1 MNKNHLHL
9 ASLLLSF
16 CLLSGC
22 DKEKNENEV
31 PEAPV
36 AVSLTAGIG
45 DVTPAPES
53 ASKWEAGDAIGL
65 CMIAAGSSATTGSS
79 TTAGSTAAGSATTVN
94 DVFNYRYTA
103 ATAGTDVQMLP
114 DGDANTAYFPGDG
127 STVDFLAYHPYA
139 ATGAAEGS
147 DQNEGLRSAEGQG
160 PTDDLRLPV
169 DVGTQPATDLLTARA
184 DGYHRLRPAVA
195 LRFEHRLV
203 KLIFALAPNDNVD
216 ATQLP
221 GARLV
226 IRGMNT
232 KARCLLA
239 DGSIADAG
247 APSDIEVPL
256 NAAGTSGM
264 AIVLPRDAAAGV
276 SFVVTL
282 ADGRVYTTIL
292 SDAQALTA
300 GTQNTVTLNLDAT
313 PMEASINVGPW
324 QEGGGGEGDAGMEIK

>member
-36 AVSLTAGIG
+36 AVSLTAAIG
-45 DVTPAPES
+45 DSTPAPEG

-65 CMIAAGSSATTGSS
+65 CMIAAGSSAATGSS
-79 TTAGSTAAGSATTVN
+79 TTESTAAGSATTGSTAAGSATTVN

-127 STVDFLAYHPYA
+127 STVDLLAYHPYA
-139 ATGAAEGS
+139 AVGAAEGPG
-147 DQNEGLRSAEGQG
+147 QNF
-160 PTDDLRLPV
+160 RLPV

-247 APSDIEVPL
+247 APREIEVPL

-282 ADGRVYTTIL
+282 ADGREYTTIL

-324 QEGGGGEGDAGMEIK
+324 QEGGGGEGDAGMEIE

>member
-9 ASLLLSF
+9 ASLLLCF

-31 PEAPV
+31 PDAPV
-36 AVSLTAGIG
+36 AVSLTAVIG
-45 DVTPAPES
+45 DSTPSPEG
-53 ASKWEAGDAIGL
+53 AGKWEAGDAIGL
-65 CMIAAGSSATTGSS
+65 CMIAAGSSTTTGST
-79 TTAGSTAAGSATTVN
+79 TTAN
-94 DVFNYRYTA
+94 DVFNYRYKT

-114 DGDANTAYFPGDG
+114 DGEANTAYFPGDG

-139 ATGAAEGS
+139 AADAAEG
-147 DQNEGLRSAEGQG
+147 LGQ
-160 PTDDLRLPV
+160 DFRLPV
-169 DVGTQPATDLLTARA
+169 DVSTQPATDLLTARA
-184 DGYHRLRPAVA
+184 DGYHRLHPAVA

-203 KLIFALAPNDNVD
+203 KLIFALKPNEGVD

-232 KARCLLA
+232 KALCLLA

-247 APSDIEVPL
+247 APRDIEVPL
-256 NAAGTSGM
+256 NASGTSGM
-264 AIVLPRDAAAGV
+264 AIVLPRAAAAGV

-282 ADGRVYTTIL
+282 VDGREYTTTL
-292 SDAQALTA
+292 SDAQELTA
-300 GTQNTVTLNLDAT
+300 GTQNTVSLSLDAT
-313 PMEASINVGPW
+313 PVDASISIGPW
-324 QEGGGGEGDAGMEIK
+324 QEGGEGEGDAGMEIE

>member
-1 MNKNHLHL
+1 MKTKTYLYL
-9 ASLLLSF
+9 MLVSLLLSTS
-16 CLLSGC
+16 CVK
-22 DKEKNENEV
+22 DPIYEV
-31 PEAPV
+31 PDASV

-45 DVTPAPES
+45 DVTPAPEG

-65 CMIAAGSSATTGSS
+65 CMIEAGSS
-79 TTAGSTAAGSATTVN
+79 TTAN

-103 ATAGTDVQMLP
+103 AAAGTDVQMLP
-114 DGDANTAYFPGDG
+114 DGDANTACFPGDG
-127 STVDFLAYHPYA
+127 STVDFLSYYPYA
-139 ATGAAEGS
+139 AAGAAEGPGR
-147 DQNEGLRSAEGQG
+147 DF
-160 PTDDLRLPV
+160 RLPV
-169 DVGTQPATDLLTARA
+169 DVGTQPATDLLTVRA

-300 GTQNTVTLNLDAT
+300 GTQNTVNLNLDAT
-313 PMEASINVGPW
+313 PMEVSISVGPW

>member
-1 MNKNHLHL
+1 MKTKIYLYL
-9 ASLLLSF
+9 MLVSLLLPTS
-16 CLLSGC
+16 CVK
-22 DKEKNENEV
+22 DPIYEV
-31 PEAPV
+31 PDASV

-45 DVTPAPES
+45 DVTPAPEG

-65 CMIAAGSSATTGSS
+65 CMIEAGS
-79 TTAGSTAAGSATTVN
+79 STAAGSATTVN

-103 ATAGTDVQMLP
+103 AAAGTDVQMLP

-139 ATGAAEGS
+139 AVGTAEGPGR
-147 DQNEGLRSAEGQG
+147 DF
-160 PTDDLRLPV
+160 RLPV
-169 DVGTQPATDLLTARA
+169 DVSTQPATDLLTARA

-239 DGSIADAG
+239 DGSIADAA
-247 APSDIEVPL
+247 APREIEVPL

>member
-1 MNKNHLHL
+1 MKTKIYLYL
-9 ASLLLSF
+9 MLVSLLLPTS
-16 CLLSGC
+16 CVK
-22 DKEKNENEV
+22 DPIYEV
-31 PEAPV
+31 PDASV

-45 DVTPAPES
+45 DITPAPEG

-65 CMIAAGSSATTGSS
+65 CMIEAGSNATANG
-79 TTAGSTAAGSATTVN
+79 
-94 DVFNYRYTA
+94 VFNYRYTA
-103 ATAGTDVQMLP
+103 AAAGTDVQMLP

-139 ATGAAEGS
+139 AVGAAEGPGR
-147 DQNEGLRSAEGQG
+147 DFC
-160 PTDDLRLPV
+160 LPV

-203 KLIFALAPNDNVD
+203 KLIFALAPNDGVD

>member
-1 MNKNHLHL
+1 MKTKIYLYL
-9 ASLLLSF
+9 MLVSLLLSTS
-16 CLLSGC
+16 CVKDPIYEIPDAS
-22 DKEKNENEV
+22 
-31 PEAPV
+31 V

-45 DVTPAPES
+45 DVTPAPEG

-65 CMIAAGSSATTGSS
+65 FMIEAGSNA
-79 TTAGSTAAGSATTVN
+79 AAGSATTVN

-103 ATAGTDVQMLP
+103 AAAGTDVQMLP

-139 ATGAAEGS
+139 AVGAAEGLGR
-147 DQNEGLRSAEGQG
+147 DF
-160 PTDDLRLPV
+160 RLPV

>member
-1 MNKNHLHL
+1 MKTKIYLYL
-9 ASLLLSF
+9 MLVSLLLSTS
-16 CLLSGC
+16 CVKDPIYEIPDAS
-22 DKEKNENEV
+22 
-31 PEAPV
+31 V

-45 DVTPAPES
+45 DVTPAPEG

-65 CMIAAGSSATTGSS
+65 CMIEAGSNA
-79 TTAGSTAAGSATTVN
+79 AAGSATTVN
-94 DVFNYRYTA
+94 NVFNYRYTA
-103 ATAGTDVQMLP
+103 AAAGTDVQMLP

-139 ATGAAEGS
+139 AVGAAEGP
-147 DQNEGLRSAEGQG
+147 GR
-160 PTDDLRLPV
+160 DLRLPV

-184 DGYHRLRPAVA
+184 DGYHRLLPAVA

-203 KLIFALAPNDNVD
+203 KLIFALKPNDNVD

-247 APSDIEVPL
+247 APRDIEVPL

>member
-1 MNKNHLHL
+1 MKTKIYLYL
-9 ASLLLSF
+9 MLVSLLLPTS
-16 CLLSGC
+16 CVK
-22 DKEKNENEV
+22 DPIYEV
-31 PEAPV
+31 PDAPV
-36 AVSLTAGIG
+36 AVSLTADIG
-45 DVTPAPES
+45 DVTPAPEG

-65 CMIAAGSSATTGSS
+65 CMIKAGSNAATGSS
-79 TTAGSTAAGSATTVN
+79 TTANG
-94 DVFNYRYTA
+94 VFNYRYTA

-139 ATGAAEGS
+139 AADAAKGS
-147 DQNEGLRSAEGQG
+147 RLNEGLGLN
-160 PTDDLRLPV
+160 DDLRLPV

-203 KLIFALAPNDNVD
+203 KLIFALASNDNVD

-239 DGSIADAG
+239 DGSIADAA
-247 APSDIEVPL
+247 APREIAVPL

-324 QEGGGGEGDAGMEIK
+324 QEGGGDEGDASMEIK

>member
-1 MNKNHLHL
+1 MKTKIYLYL
-9 ASLLLSF
+9 MLVSLLLPTS
-16 CLLSGC
+16 CVK
-22 DKEKNENEV
+22 DPIYEV
-31 PEAPV
+31 PDAPV

-45 DVTPAPES
+45 DVTPAPEGS
-53 ASKWEAGDAIGL
+53 SKWKAGDAIGL
-65 CMIAAGSSATTGSS
+65 CMIEAGSS
-79 TTAGSTAAGSATTVN
+79 TTANG
-94 DVFNYRYTA
+94 VFNYRYTA

-139 ATGAAEGS
+139 AAGAAEGP
-147 DQNEGLRSAEGQG
+147 GQ
-160 PTDDLRLPV
+160 DFRLPV

-203 KLIFALAPNDNVD
+203 KLMFALAPNDNVD

-239 DGSIADAG
+239 DGSIADAA
-247 APSDIEVPL
+247 APREIAVPL

>member
-1 MNKNHLHL
+1 MKTKTYLYL
-9 ASLLLSF
+9 MLVSLLLPTS
-16 CLLSGC
+16 CVK
-22 DKEKNENEV
+22 DPIYEV
-31 PEAPV
+31 PDASV

-45 DVTPAPES
+45 DVTPAPEG

-65 CMIAAGSSATTGSS
+65 FMIEAGSS
-79 TTAGSTAAGSATTVN
+79 TTANG
-94 DVFNYRYTA
+94 VFNYRYTA
-103 ATAGTDVQMLP
+103 AAAGTDVQMLP

-169 DVGTQPATDLLTARA
+169 DVSLQPATDLLTARA

-247 APSDIEVPL
+247 APRDIEVPL

-324 QEGGGGEGDAGMEIK
+324 QEGGGGEGDAGMEIE

>member
-1 MNKNHLHL
+1 MKTKIYLYL
-9 ASLLLSF
+9 MLVSLLLSTS
-16 CLLSGC
+16 CVKDPIYEIPDAS
-22 DKEKNENEV
+22 
-31 PEAPV
+31 V

-45 DVTPAPES
+45 DVTPAPEG

-65 CMIAAGSSATTGSS
+65 CMIEAGSS
-79 TTAGSTAAGSATTVN
+79 TTANG
-94 DVFNYRYTA
+94 VFNYRYTA
-103 ATAGTDVQMLP
+103 AAAGTDVQMLP

-139 ATGAAEGS
+139 AVGAAEGPGR
-147 DQNEGLRSAEGQG
+147 DF
-160 PTDDLRLPV
+160 RLPV
-169 DVGTQPATDLLTARA
+169 NVGTQPATDLLTARA

-239 DGSIADAG
+239 DGSIADAA

-256 NAAGTSGM
+256 NATGTSGM

-282 ADGRVYTTIL
+282 ADSREYTTIL

-300 GTQNTVTLNLDAT
+300 GTQNTVNLNLDAI
-313 PMEASINVGPW
+313 PMEVSISVGPW

>member
-1 MNKNHLHL
+1 MKTKIYLYL
-9 ASLLLSF
+9 MLVSLLLSTS
-16 CLLSGC
+16 CVKDPIYEIPDAS
-22 DKEKNENEV
+22 
-31 PEAPV
+31 V

-45 DVTPAPES
+45 DVTPAPEG

-65 CMIAAGSSATTGSS
+65 CMIEAGSS
-79 TTAGSTAAGSATTVN
+79 TTANG
-94 DVFNYRYTA
+94 VFNYRYTA
-103 ATAGTDVQMLP
+103 AAAGTDVQMLP

-139 ATGAAEGS
+139 AVGAAEGPGR
-147 DQNEGLRSAEGQG
+147 DF
-160 PTDDLRLPV
+160 RLPV

-239 DGSIADAG
+239 DGSIADAA

-282 ADGRVYTTIL
+282 ADGREYTTIL

-313 PMEASINVGPW
+313 PMEVSISVGPW